1 MSDVG
6 RFEQAYRAGAP
17 PWDIGRPQ
25 KAIVNLAAAGEIVG
39 SVLDVGCGTGEN
51 ALHLASLG
59 KLVLGVDASPTAI
72 AVAQAKAAE
81 RGLRAAFRVADAL
94 HLERLLLRFE
104 TVIDCGLFHTLA
116 DEERRPYAQSL
127 CEVLS
132 PGGMLQ
138 ILCFS
143 EEEPAG
149 PGPRRVAQREIRAAF
164 LSLFAMVRVE
174 PAGFE
179 ANRPEG
185 DARAWL
191 ATLRRI

>member
-1 MSDVG
+1 
-6 RFEQAYRAGAP
+6 
-17 PWDIGRPQ
+17 
-25 KAIVNLAAAGEIVG
+25 
-39 SVLDVGCGTGEN
+39 
-51 ALHLASLG
+51 
-59 KLVLGVDASPTAI
+59 
-72 AVAQAKAAE
+72 
-81 RGLRAAFRVADAL
+81 
-94 HLERLLLRFE
+94 
-104 TVIDCGLFHTLA
+104 
-116 DEERRPYAQSL
+116 
-127 CEVLS
+127 
-132 PGGMLQ
+132 MLQ